1 MIFDLLRDGFSFEL
15 VLNIGVRLFFIIFLL
30 PVHEFAHAYVATKL
44 GDPTAKNMGRLTL
57 NPLAHIDPI
66 GSFLMLFAGF
76 GYAKA
81 VPVNIRNFRFEKR
94 KRNMALIA
102 FAGPFSNVI
111 MAFVFAFFYFLLIKT
126 GYGSN
131 AFAGNLASICMIAT
145 QCNVT
150 LAVFNLLPIP
160 PLDGS
165 RILSLIIPDKYY
177 YKMMQYERY
186 ILIGVLVLAATG
198 ALEVPLSFISNLILR
213 VIFVLY
219 GTIFGLT
226 IG

>member
-1 MIFDLLRDGFSFEL
+1 MIFDLLRNGLSFDL
-15 VLNIGVRLFFIIFLL
+15 IINVGVRLLFIIFLL

-57 NPLAHIDPI
+57 NPLAHVDPL
-66 GSFLMLFAGF
+66 GSLLMLFAGF

-102 FAGPFSNVI
+102 FAGPLSNVL
-111 MAFVFAFFYFLLIKT
+111 MAFVFATAYFIVIKT
-126 GYGSN
+126 TNGYPVG
-131 AFAGNLASICMIAT
+131 FASNLADIFVIAT
-145 QCNVT
+145 QCNVS

-165 RILSLIIPDKYY
+165 RIMSIILPDKYY
-177 YKMMQYERY
+177 YKIMQYERY
-186 ILIGVLVLAATG
+186 IVIGVFALILTG
-198 ALEVPLSFISNLILR
+198 ALDTPLSLISGLILKG
-213 VIFVLY
+213 IYNILSL
-219 GTIFGLT
+219 IFG

>member
-1 MIFDLLRDGFSFEL
+1 MIFDLLRNGLSFDL
-15 VLNIGVRLFFIIFLL
+15 IINVGVRLLFIIFLL

-57 NPLAHIDPI
+57 NPLAHIDPF
-66 GSFLMLFAGF
+66 GSLLMLFAGF

-81 VPVNIRNFRFEKR
+81 VPVNIRYFRPEKR

-102 FAGPFSNVI
+102 FAGPLSNI
-111 MAFVFAFFYFLLIKT
+111 LMAFIFATAYFAVIKASNGYPVGFASSLSSVLI
-126 GYGSN
+126 
-131 AFAGNLASICMIAT
+131 IAT
-145 QCNVT
+145 QCNVS

-165 RILSLIIPDKYY
+165 RIMSIILPDKHY
-177 YKMMQYERY
+177 YKIMQYERY
-186 ILIGVLVLAATG
+186 IVLGVFL
-198 ALEVPLSFISNLILR
+198 LILT
-213 VIFVLY
+213 
-219 GTIFGLT
+219 GTLDTPISLISRFILNGIYNILSLIFG